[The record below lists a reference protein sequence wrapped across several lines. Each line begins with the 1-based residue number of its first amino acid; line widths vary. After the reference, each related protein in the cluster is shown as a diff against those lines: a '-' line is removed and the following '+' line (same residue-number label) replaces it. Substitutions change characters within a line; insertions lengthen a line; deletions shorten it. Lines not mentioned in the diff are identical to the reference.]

1 MRLADF
7 GIMSAMKLAVRIF
20 AILLLVAAVAAV
32 FLYDGGKPKVDDAPP
47 PVRPVK
53 SVVVGAAK
61 TLPALHFPGVVDA
74 STGVSL
80 SFEVSGRIV
89 DFPFAHSR
97 GRHVE
102 AGTVLARLDDRD
114 YSNKVVNA
122 EAELDYAESNF
133 KRMERAVAKNAVSK
147 DEYANSRASAEKAR
161 AALAIARKAL
171 ADTVLKAPFA
181 GVISDIYADNFD
193 NVSSSTAILKL
204 QDMTSLDLAVSVPE
218 SYVLSAPAAVR
229 AKYTFDASFDP
240 LPGRAFPVRVKD
252 AARIA
257 DSVTQTYRATFTLD
271 APKDVDILPGM
282 TCTVSAKV
290 PEEEMAEVAKGSL
303 SVPFSAVGAA
313 ADTRSFVWRLDAQGD
328 GTYAVHRAFV
338 KLGTRTGESILIESG
353 LSAGDRVAV
362 AGVTVLTE
370 GRIVRLIDESA
381 AK

>member
-1 MRLADF
+1 
-7 GIMSAMKLAVRIF
+7 MKLAVRIF
-20 AILLLVAAVAAV
+20 SFLLLVAAVAAV
-32 FLYDGGKPKVDDAPP
+32 FLYDGGKQKTDDTPP

-53 SVVVGAAK
+53 SVVVGATK
-61 TLPALHFPGVVDA
+61 TLPTLHFPGVVDA

-89 DFPFAHSR
+89 DFPYVHSR

-102 AGTVLARLDDRD
+102 AGAVLARLDDRD

-133 KRMERAVAKNAVSK
+133 KRMEKAVSKNAVSR
-147 DEYANSRASAEKAR
+147 DEYASSRASAEKAR
-161 AALAIARKAL
+161 ASLAIARKAL
-171 ADTVLKAPFA
+171 ADTVLRAPFS

-193 NVSSSTAILKL
+193 TVSPSTAILKL
-204 QDMTSLDLAVSVPE
+204 QDMTTLDLTVSVPE
-218 SYVLSAPAAVR
+218 SYVLSAPAVVR
-229 AKYTFDASFDP
+229 AKFSFVASFDS
-240 LPGRAFPVRVKD
+240 LPDRTFPVRIKD

-257 DSVTQTYRATFTLD
+257 DPVTQTYRATFTFD
-271 APKDVDILPGM
+271 APKDLDILPGM

-290 PEEEMAEVAKGSL
+290 PENEMEEVAKGSL

-313 ADTRSFVWRLDAQGD
+313 ADTKPFVWRLDAKGD
-328 GTYAVHRAFV
+328 GTYIVRRATV
-338 KLGTRTGESILIESG
+338 KLGTRTGESILVESG

-370 GRIVRLIDESA
+370 GRIVRLLDESA
-381 AK
+381 AAK

>member
-1 MRLADF
+1 
-7 GIMSAMKLAVRIF
+7 MKLAVRIF
-20 AILLLVAAVAAV
+20 SFLLLVAAVAAV
-32 FLYDGGKPKVDDAPP
+32 FLYDGGKPKADDTPP

-53 SVVVGAAK
+53 SVVVGATKA
-61 TLPALHFPGVVDA
+61 LPVLHFPGVVDA

-89 DFPFAHSR
+89 DFPFVHSR
-97 GRHVE
+97 GKHVE

-114 YSNKVVNA
+114 YSNKVANA

-133 KRMERAVAKNAVSK
+133 KRMEKAVKKNAVSK
-147 DEYANSRASAEKAR
+147 DEYASSRASAEKAR

-181 GVISDIYADNFD
+181 GVISDIYVDNFD

-229 AKYTFDASFDP
+229 AKYSFEASFDS
-240 LPGRAFPVRVKD
+240 LPDRTFPVRIKD

-271 APKDVDILPGM
+271 APKDLDILPGM

-290 PEEEMAEVAKGSL
+290 PEEEMKEVAKGSL
-303 SVPFSAVGAA
+303 SVPFSAVGTA
-313 ADTRSFVWRLDAQGD
+313 ADTKSFVWRLDAKGD
-328 GTYAVHRAFV
+328 GTYTVHRAIV
-338 KLGTRTGESILIESG
+338 KLGTRIGESVLIESG

-370 GRIVRLIDESA
+370 DRIVRLLDESA
-381 AK
+381 AAK